1 MKNYSEMSNEELHK
15 NMKTSKTMISILLVG
30 IVLVILISFYR
41 GKLGWNLINI
51 PLPLSVFLFFYMDK
65 IQKIKKK
72 LKSREN

>member
-15 NMKTSKTMISILLVG
+15 NMKTSKTMVG
-30 IVLVILISFYR
+30 ILFFGIVVIILISLYR

-51 PLPLSVFLFFYMDK
+51 PLPLSVFLFLYMDK
-65 IQKIKKK
+65 IQKINKE